1 MPDQIWI
8 TLEYMLRIILS
19 ALCGAAIGY
28 ERENRGKGAG
38 IRTHIIVAIASSL
51 MMIVSKYGFN
61 DLLSGDYFRLDP
73 SRVAAQIVSGVGFL
87 GAGMIFIQKRLVTGL
102 TTAAGIWATS
112 GIGMAV
118 GSGMY
123 AVGISTSL
131 VILTVQVLLH
141 RNLKFLQQSGEQK
154 IFLSLAD
161 SDAAV
166 SYMKDCAERLH
177 IRITGMKCKRTEDA
191 VLEVELTVVLPQNL
205 DFLKLLE
212 CDRQFVKSI
221 DIQND

>member
-1 MPDQIWI
+1 
-8 TLEYMLRIILS
+8 
-19 ALCGAAIGY
+19 
-28 ERENRGKGAG
+28 
-38 IRTHIIVAIASSL
+38 
-51 MMIVSKYGFN
+51 
-61 DLLSGDYFRLDP
+61 
-73 SRVAAQIVSGVGFL
+73 
-87 GAGMIFIQKRLVTGL
+87 
-102 TTAAGIWATS
+102 
-112 GIGMAV
+112 MAV
-118 GSGMY
+118 ASGMY
-123 AVGISTSL
+123 AVGIITSL

-166 SYMKDCAERLH
+166 SYVKDCAERLH

-191 VLEVELTVVLPQNL
+191 VLEVELTAILPQNL

>member
-19 ALCGAAIGY
+19 GLCGAAIGY

-61 DLLSGDYFRLDP
+61 DLSSGDYFHLDP

-123 AVGISTSL
+123 AVGIITSL

-166 SYMKDCAERLH
+166 SYVKDCAERLH

-191 VLEVELTVVLPQNL
+191 VLEVELTAILPQNL